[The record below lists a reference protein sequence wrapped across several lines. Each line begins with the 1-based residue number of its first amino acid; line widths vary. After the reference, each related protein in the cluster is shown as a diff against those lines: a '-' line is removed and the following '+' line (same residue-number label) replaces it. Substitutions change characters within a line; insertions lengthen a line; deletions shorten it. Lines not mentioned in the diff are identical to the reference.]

1 MIPKRETADVRLIK
15 GIVRLVSRMRR
26 ALVVAAIAL
35 SLVIFVAFGVYT
47 VPTNQTGAL
56 YTAGIIEDDLVEPGI
71 HYKWPAPFQKVTIM
85 NTSEMRRIVLSDK
98 TEQVSAI
105 ITGDEN
111 LIDVDVALQYQIH
124 DYRRFLI
131 GARNWEMILTGIVEA
146 ELTEMVAGFQVD
158 TLLTTGKSELQ
169 IGLRNRVQAALD
181 QLDAGLV
188 ALSTRIVSATPPM
201 EAAGSFRR
209 VADAKSGKA
218 RRINRA
224 QAKRSRALSMA
235 RGEAEKIV
243 QQARSTSDERIKK
256 ADGESERYLH
266 VLAEYGQAKKVTRTQ
281 MYYNAMENA
290 VSVARVILFDPDAP
304 LDLTLFRQIA
314 TNTP

>member
-1 MIPKRETADVRLIK
+1 MIQKRETADVRMIR
-15 GIVRLVSRMRR
+15 GVVRLVFRMRR
-26 ALVVAAIAL
+26 TLVVAVIAL
-35 SLVIFVAFGVYT
+35 SLVIFVASGVYT

-85 NTSEMRRIVLSDK
+85 NTTEMRRIVLCEN

-105 ITGDEN
+105 VTGDEN
-111 LIDVDVALQYQIH
+111 LIDVNVAVQYQIQ
-124 DYRRFLI
+124 DYSRFLI
-131 GARNWEMILTGIVEA
+131 GAKNWETILTGTVEA

-169 IGLRNRVQAALD
+169 IGLKNRVQAALD
-181 QLDAGLV
+181 ELEAGLV
-188 ALSTRIVSATPPM
+188 VLSTRIVSATPPM

-218 RRINRA
+218 RRINQA

-256 ADGESERYLH
+256 AGGDSQRYIH
-266 VLAEYGQAKKVTRTQ
+266 VLAEYGQARRVTRTQ
-281 MYYNAMENA
+281 MYYNAMEKA
-290 VSVARVILFDPDAP
+290 ISVARVILFDPDAP
-304 LDLTLFRQIA
+304 MDLTLFRQIA
-314 TNTP
+314 KSAP